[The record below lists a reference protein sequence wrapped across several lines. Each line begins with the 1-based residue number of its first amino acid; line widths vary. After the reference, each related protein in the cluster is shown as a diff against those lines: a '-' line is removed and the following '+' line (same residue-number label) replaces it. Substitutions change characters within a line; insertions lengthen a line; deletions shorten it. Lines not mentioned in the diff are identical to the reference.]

1 MRAFQRNLCRLALE
15 TLECRTVPAGLG
27 LQPDFLFLPCND
39 TGVPEAAEVD
49 VVANDDS
56 PAGLTV
62 SGFSDGAFGTVER
75 VNADGSVLKYTPGPD
90 FVASDSFKYTA
101 KNAAGE
107 EETQTV
113 EVGYLEVY
121 PVAYSTG
128 PTLEPIGDNPST
140 WTRTET
146 STGTGLPPAEQFPGS
161 TDTWTPAET
170 STAIT
175 ALYQAMVNRG
185 TDENGLDHWTK
196 ALDDGMTFQELA
208 RNIRLSTEAVQ
219 DDIDSVYDRLLNRPK
234 DQAGAEN
241 WQHFLQNG
249 GSMEDFQAA
258 VLASAEYRAANPD
271 DQAIINGFY
280 KLYLHREAEAGV
292 LGSWVDQLNQGR
304 TLQQISSAIKYSQ
317 EALYLSVDL
326 AYQSVL
332 GRVGDIGG
340 RDAWAQAMATGLTP
354 DAMWI
359 AMSHSQEHRNSGQSG
374 DALYYSQR
382 TGDFLVLTA
391 LQPGASDAD
400 ANLDAISEFYARMS
414 IANFVSV

>member
-1 MRAFQRNLCRLALE
+1 MSERCAGCQTVE
-15 TLECRTVPAGLG
+15 VGYTVPAGLG
-27 LQPDFLFLPCND
+27 LQPDFLFLPGSE
-39 TGVPEAAEVD
+39 TGLPEAAEVD

-56 PAGLTV
+56 PAELTV

-113 EVGYLEVY
+113 EVGYPEVY
-121 PVAYSTG
+121 PVAYTTG
-128 PTLEPIGDNPST
+128 PGIPPIDGDPST
-140 WTRTET
+140 WIRTET
-146 STGTGLPPAEQFPGS
+146 STGTVLPPAEQFPGS

-196 ALDDGMTFQELA
+196 ALDDGMTFQELG

-219 DDIDSVYDRLLNRPK
+219 ADIDLVYDQLLNRPK

-258 VLASAEYRAANPD
+258 VLASAEYRANQD

-359 AMSHSQEHRNSGQSG
+359 AMSRSQEHRDSGQSG
-374 DALYYSQR
+374 DALYYAS
-382 TGDFLVLTA
+382 THGDFLVTTGLP
-391 LQPGASDAD
+391 PGMIT
-400 ANLDAISEFYARMS
+400 NLA
-414 IANFVSV
+414 

>member
-27 LQPDFLFLPCND
+27 LQPDFLFLPGSE
-39 TGVPEAAEVD
+39 TGLPEAAEVD

-56 PAGLTV
+56 PAELTV

-113 EVGYLEVY
+113 EVGYPEVY
-121 PVAYSTG
+121 PVAYTTG
-128 PTLEPIGDNPST
+128 PGIPPIDGDPST
-140 WTRTET
+140 WIRTET
-146 STGTGLPPAEQFPGS
+146 STGTVLPPAEQFPGS

-196 ALDDGMTFQELA
+196 ALDDGMTFQELG

-219 DDIDSVYDRLLNRPK
+219 ADIDLVYDQLLNRPK

-258 VLASAEYRAANPD
+258 VMASAEYRAANQD
-271 DQAIINGFY
+271 DQATINGFY

-304 TLQQISSAIKYSQ
+304 TLQQISSAIKYSH

-332 GRVGDIGG
+332 GRVGDTGG
-340 RDAWAQAMATGLTP
+340 RDAWAQAMANGLTL

-359 AMSHSQEHRNSGQSG
+359 AMSRSQEHRDSGQSG
-374 DALYYSQR
+374 DALYYAS
-382 TGDFLVLTA
+382 THGDFLVTTGLP
-391 LQPGASDAD
+391 PGMIT
-400 ANLDAISEFYARMS
+400 NLA
-414 IANFVSV
+414 